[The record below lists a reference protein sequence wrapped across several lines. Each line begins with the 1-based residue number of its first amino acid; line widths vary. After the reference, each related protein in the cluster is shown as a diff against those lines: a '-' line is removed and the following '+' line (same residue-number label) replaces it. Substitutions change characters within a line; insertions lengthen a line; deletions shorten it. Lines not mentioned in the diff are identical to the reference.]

1 MQSQEK
7 YPIGEVER
15 ICNVPIKTLRY
26 YDSINL
32 VIPYFRD
39 EKSGY
44 RYYNKEQMVT
54 ICIIRKLRML
64 GFGLKEI
71 QNIINDN
78 RAHILEESIDS
89 KLIEISNEIKKLQQK
104 YTEGY
109 TFSQRLKKG
118 VDILSLYSK
127 DDLTSKGITIEEI
140 PQSYILFT
148 KKQMKNYSNKDV
160 SLERWVE
167 LINLSNKL
175 NLENKGSIVVT
186 YYSNPLEQF
195 LYKDLDIEFAMYL
208 KSPID
213 FPNCKKFGGFTAATT
228 IHIGDYSN
236 LINKHIEMIQY
247 LNKSGYKINGNI
259 SEEFIISP
267 FDVNNPD
274 EHVTKIIIPIEKP

>member
-15 ICNVPIKTLRY
+15 ICNIPIKTLRY

-32 VIPYFRD
+32 VIPDFRD

-44 RYYNKEQMVT
+44 RYYSKEQMVT

-104 YTEGY
+104 YAEGY

-127 DDLTSKGITIEEI
+127 DELTSKDITIEEI

-148 KKQMKNYSNKDV
+148 KNK
-160 SLERWVE
+160 
-167 LINLSNKL
+167 
-175 NLENKGSIVVT
+175 
-186 YYSNPLEQF
+186 
-195 LYKDLDIEFAMYL
+195 
-208 KSPID
+208 
-213 FPNCKKFGGFTAATT
+213 
-228 IHIGDYSN
+228 
-236 LINKHIEMIQY
+236 
-247 LNKSGYKINGNI
+247 
-259 SEEFIISP
+259 
-267 FDVNNPD
+267 
-274 EHVTKIIIPIEKP
+274 